1 LYFTGKSDPMKKEK
15 PSQEQKTSKM
25 QGSRLSGN
33 NTFLEKVKESGYRCQ
48 QETKDGYTVIHLMP
62 LEYLIRNNWRY

>member
-1 LYFTGKSDPMKKEK
+1 MKKENQSK
-15 PSQEQKTSKM
+15 EQKTSKP
-25 QGSRLSGN
+25 QGSQLSAT
-33 NTFLEKVKESGYRCQ
+33 NTFLEKVKESGYRYQ